1 LNAAGA
7 IERIGRYEVHAEIAS
22 GGMASVCFG
31 RQIGAVGFSRVV
43 AIKRLHPH
51 VAREPEFVQM
61 FLDEARLATRIHNA
75 HVVQT
80 LDVVAAGGELLLVM
94 EYVHGEALSK
104 LLTTTARRGERVE
117 PRIAI
122 AIATGIL
129 EGLHAAHEARSDRG
143 VPLQIVHRDVS
154 PQNVLVGVDGVAR
167 VFDFGIAKA
176 ADRLHT
182 TQDGSIKGKLAY
194 MAPEQLESR
203 DVDRRADIWAA
214 SVVLWEM
221 LAGRRL
227 FVADSEAAL
236 YRAVL
241 KREIPP
247 PSSMGLPAALDP
259 ILARGLA
266 RDPNIRFPTARE
278 MALALEEALPP
289 APPRLV
295 GSWVER
301 NASEE
306 LDARARMLEEV
317 TGRAAEERPSGATR
331 VEVAALIN
339 EVAVRESVPT
349 PIASALHAP
358 PPGPVIDYP
367 DEEQT
372 TAFNRDARG
381 ELDDDMETPR
391 KRPEDGRAG
400 REAVRAMTPRADHAM
415 PMPPPAPPLGMA
427 VGTSSSGAGLVTP
440 STPLSPVVTVR
451 TRAQRRTLV
460 GTVVGFAKT
469 VSRDMRSTQTG
480 VAMTIAAGV
489 VSGILLI
496 IIAIVLVR
504 TRARELQADD
514 PSTTSGVAPV
524 VTTAT
529 VTAAATAAPVVVTG
543 SALPSTMPGPVIIAP
558 PAVTTAPVESAMP
571 APPAVTASSAPASP
585 TPTTRRGQG
594 KTTPSRR

>member
-1 LNAAGA
+1 
-7 IERIGRYEVHAEIAS
+7 
-22 GGMASVCFG
+22 MASVCFG
-31 RQIGAVGFSRVV
+31 RQIGAVGFWRVV

-117 PRIAI
+117 PKIAV

-154 PQNVLVGVDGVAR
+154 PQNVLVGTDGLAR

-182 TQDGSIKGKLAY
+182 TQDGSLKGKLAY
-194 MAPEQLESR
+194 MAPEQLENR
-203 DVDRRADIWAA
+203 EVDRRADIWAA

-227 FVADSEAAL
+227 FVADSQAAL
-236 YRAVL
+236 SRAVL

-247 PSSMGLPAALDP
+247 PSSMGLPAKLDP
-259 ILARGLA
+259 VLARGLA
-266 RDPNIRFPTARE
+266 RDPNTRFATARE
-278 MALALEEALPP
+278 MALALEDALPP
-289 APPRLV
+289 APARMV

-317 TGRAAEERPSGATR
+317 SGRAAEERPSGATQ
-331 VEVAALIN
+331 VEVAALIQERN
-339 EVAVRESVPT
+339 VRESVTTAVAHPL
-349 PIASALHAP
+349 SGP
-358 PPGPVIDYP
+358 PHGPEVEYG

-372 TAFNRDARG
+372 TAFRRDGSG
-381 ELDDDMETPR
+381 EIDGEMETPR
-391 KRPEDGRAG
+391 TAPEEARAG
-400 REAVRAMTPRADHAM
+400 REAARAVIPRGGHVM
-415 PMPPPAPPLGMA
+415 PVPPPPAVPLG
-427 VGTSSSGAGLVTP
+427 SLVRPAPNPPADLAAPMTP
-440 STPLSPVVTVR
+440 PEPGVTVR
-451 TRAQRRTLV
+451 TRSHL
-460 GTVVGFAKT
+460 GLFGPIVGFAKA
-469 VSRDMRSTQTG
+469 VARDMRSTQAG

-496 IIAIVLVR
+496 IIAVVLVR
-504 TRARELQADD
+504 SRAREPSPED
-514 PSTTSGVAPV
+514 PSTTVGGVPITTAATAPV
-524 VTTAT
+524 ATAATAT
-529 VTAAATAAPVVVTG
+529 VRVATPPVTASVSPSAAPV
-543 SALPSTMPGPVIIAP
+543 PVILAAP
-558 PAVTTAPVESAMP
+558 ALTTAPVESGAPSSTTPTASPATARRGHGKHP
-571 APPAVTASSAPASP
+571 APSP
-585 TPTTRRGQG
+585 RR
-594 KTTPSRR
+594 